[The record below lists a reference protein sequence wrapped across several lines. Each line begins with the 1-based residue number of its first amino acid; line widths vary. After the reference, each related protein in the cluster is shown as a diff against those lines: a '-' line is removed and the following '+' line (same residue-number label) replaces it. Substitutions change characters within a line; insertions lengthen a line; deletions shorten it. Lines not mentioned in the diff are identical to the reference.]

1 MRRPVPVI
9 QVSGDVGADR
19 HQVKTEADQHDTLV
33 RKEGMWEG
41 RKVGGTEC
49 GREGRWEGRQISG
62 GKLFTADS
70 GAFSCF

>member
-41 RKVGGTEC
+41 RKVGRKELQVFG
-49 GREGRWEGRQISG
+49 SAM
-62 GKLFTADS
+62 K
-70 GAFSCF
+70 

>member
-41 RKVGGTEC
+41 RKVGRKADIRRKAIYC
-49 GREGRWEGRQISG
+49 GFWSIQP
-62 GKLFTADS
+62 F
-70 GAFSCF
+70 